1 MSKKGAGGRAK
12 GDKPDASAAL
22 QAANEDLRAKLTDI
36 QIELQQEK
44 SKVAKLEREK
54 NQEGKLIRE
63 QEQHKHIVVVTELK
77 AKLHE
82 EKMKELQTVRET
94 LLRQHEG
101 ELLRIIKIKDN
112 ENQRLQ
118 ALVNA
123 LRDGAADKVK
133 TMLYADAKEEAK
145 KVFEFEKIKLQQEIS
160 DLKGAKKQ
168 VDEALNQAIHA
179 DKMKAA
185 EIRSV
190 YHLHQEEISRIKRD
204 CEREIRRLMDE
215 IKLKD
220 RAVYVLEKE
229 LGAQA
234 GHAQRLQLQK
244 EALDEQLTQVKEAE
258 AWEKRHLSS
267 PKRELPCASGAG
279 DASDHSGS
287 PEQQLDERDTRR
299 FQLKIAELSAIIRKL
314 EDRNALLSEERNELL
329 KRLREAESQYKPLL
343 DKKRRLSRKNEEMSH
358 ALRRMENKLKF
369 LTQENLRM
377 KERVGTIRRPSSLN
391 DLDQSH
397 EEKEIELLRMQV
409 IEQQNIIDD
418 LSKALETA
426 GYVKSVIDRD
436 KLLLYR
442 KQRKKVT
449 KPSKKA
455 VVETF
460 FGYDDE
466 ASLDS
471 DGSSISYQT
480 DKTDQTPCTPEDDLD
495 EGMAKEE
502 TELRFRQ
509 LTMEYQALQRAYALL
524 QEQVGGTLDAEREVK
539 TREQLQAENHRY
551 QTKIEDLE
559 KALAQQGQDMKWI
572 EEKQALYRWN
582 QELLEKIR
590 QMESEENRLRHDVQ
604 DVKDQNE
611 LLEFRILELEERERR
626 SPNINFHHI
635 PFPEETSPLQ
645 VYCEAEGVSDITIA
659 DLMKQLDILGDNA
672 VSNLTNEEQVVVIQ
686 ARTVLTLAEK
696 WLRQIEVTE
705 SALQQKMNDIE
716 NEKEL
721 FSKQKGYLDEE
732 LDYRKQAMDQAHKR
746 ILELEAMLY
755 DALQQEAGAKMTELL
770 SEEEQEK
777 LKGAVEQ
784 WKRQV
789 MSELR
794 ERDAQILRERME
806 LVHHAQQRIKELEE
820 RIEAQKRLIKEL
832 EEKLSF
838 FGRSSSRQ
846 PARKATMKERKLDTV
861 INDQITVLSQERPT
875 LHQDNKYL
883 KEHLTIHFG
892 ENRKFIKNVQRSKR
906 IVPEVIQKSKKSL
919 ENHVLDL
926 KAKFCKN
933 VTKPFKEMDNVNGPK
948 VSICNVW
955 STMKN
960 YRI

>member
-54 NQEGKLIRE
+54 NQEGRLIRE
-63 QEQHKHIVVVTELK
+63 QEQHKHIVLVTELK

-82 EKMKELQTVRET
+82 EKMKELQSVRES

-101 ELLRIIKIKDN
+101 ELFRIIKIKDN

-133 TMLYADAKEEAK
+133 TMLYNEAKEEAK
-145 KVFEFEKIKLQQEIS
+145 KAFEFEKTKLQQEIS
-160 DLKGAKKQ
+160 DLKGAKKHME
-168 VDEALNQAIHA
+168 EALSQAIHA

-204 CEREIRRLMDE
+204 CEREIRRL
-215 IKLKD
+215 
-220 RAVYVLEKE
+220 
-229 LGAQA
+229 
-234 GHAQRLQLQK
+234 
-244 EALDEQLTQVKEAE
+244 
-258 AWEKRHLSS
+258 
-267 PKRELPCASGAG
+267 
-279 DASDHSGS
+279 
-287 PEQQLDERDTRR
+287 EQQLDERDTRR

-397 EEKEIELLRMQV
+397 EEKEIEFLRMQV
-409 IEQQNIIDD
+409 VEQQNIIDD

-436 KLLLYR
+436 KLLHYR

-449 KPSKKA
+449 KSSKKP

-480 DKTDQTPCTPEDDLD
+480 DKTDRTPCTPEDDLD

-539 TREQLQAENHRY
+539 TREQLQAENNRY

-590 QMESEENRLRHDVQ
+590 QMEMEENRLRHDVQ

-626 SPNINFHHI
+626 SPAINFHHI

-645 VYCEAEGVSDITIA
+645 VYCEAEGVTDITIT

-672 VSNLTNEEQVVVIQ
+672 VSNLANEEQVVVIQ

-820 RIEAQKRLIKEL
+820 RIEAQKRVIKEL
-832 EEKLSF
+832 EEKFLFLFLF
-838 FGRSSSRQ
+838 FSL
-846 PARKATMKERKLDTV
+846 A
-861 INDQITVLSQERPT
+861 
-875 LHQDNKYL
+875 
-883 KEHLTIHFG
+883 
-892 ENRKFIKNVQRSKR
+892 FI
-906 IVPEVIQKSKKSL
+906 L
-919 ENHVLDL
+919 
-926 KAKFCKN
+926 
-933 VTKPFKEMDNVNGPK
+933 
-948 VSICNVW
+948 W
-955 STMKN
+955 S
-960 YRI
+960 